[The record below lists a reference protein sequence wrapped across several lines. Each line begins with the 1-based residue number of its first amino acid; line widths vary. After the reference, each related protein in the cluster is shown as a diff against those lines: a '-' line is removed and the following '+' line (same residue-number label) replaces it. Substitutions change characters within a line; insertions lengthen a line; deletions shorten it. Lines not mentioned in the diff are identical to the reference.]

1 MFNEE
6 VLERIKSWLDADI
19 EEQSLPLAVRQNSAK
34 LRDKIQE
41 WENE

>member
-6 VLERIKSWLDADI
+6 ILERVKSWLDADI

>member
-41 WENE
+41 WEDE

>member
-19 EEQSLPLAVRQNSAK
+19 EEQSLPHAVRQNSAK
-34 LRDKIQE
+34 LRGKIQE